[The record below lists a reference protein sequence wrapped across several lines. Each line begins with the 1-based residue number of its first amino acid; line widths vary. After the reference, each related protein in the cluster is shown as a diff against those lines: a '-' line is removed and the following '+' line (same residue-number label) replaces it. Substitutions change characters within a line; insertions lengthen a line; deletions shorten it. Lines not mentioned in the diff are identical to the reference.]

1 MQHPAAI
8 GTMAGKAEKVAGFLK
23 GLASPHR
30 LLILCELS
38 GGERSVSALIEATG
52 LPPTSMSQHLAK
64 LKEENIVSFRR
75 EHRTLYYFIADRAA
89 TEVMQVLFENFCAD
103 SSALEGD
110 SREGDGAAS

>member
-1 MQHPAAI
+1 MQHSAAI
-8 GTMAGKAEKVAGFLK
+8 GSMAEKAEKVAGFLK

-38 GGERSVSALIEATG
+38 AGERSVAALIEATG

-89 TEVMQVLFENFCAD
+89 TKVMQVLFENFCAEID
-103 SSALEGD
+103 SGAGD
-110 SREGDGAAS
+110 RAAP